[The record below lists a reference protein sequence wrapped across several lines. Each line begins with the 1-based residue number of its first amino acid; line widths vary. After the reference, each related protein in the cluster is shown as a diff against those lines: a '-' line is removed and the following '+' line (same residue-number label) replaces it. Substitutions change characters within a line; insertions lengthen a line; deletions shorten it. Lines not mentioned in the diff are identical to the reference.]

1 MSVKFLRPSFFITN
15 LRSDTFWFRRISVIK
30 KRKETNPFIQLG
42 IKINNKQINNNYEIL
57 DIFSTLSSSFLCNIL
72 SEGWGLSF
80 STTSSIFLSRYLLI
94 PLDSLALIMSCEF
107 SILQLVFPQVFSQF
121 QVQFTTLGPPPQ
133 CCKLNLKFGDFLEIF
148 GDFWRFFDISKWF
161 AALSHYEAWSNL
173 SQNDKCMTLFSVI
186 TVPKF
191 TLLNGWVKIHGH
203 LNSVKQTAKNEAI
216 GLRDYFVINA
226 LRLNFR

>member
-121 QVQFTTLGPPPQ
+121 QVQFTTFWG
-133 CCKLNLKFGDFLEIF
+133 GRI
-148 GDFWRFFDISKWF
+148 WRFFDISKWF